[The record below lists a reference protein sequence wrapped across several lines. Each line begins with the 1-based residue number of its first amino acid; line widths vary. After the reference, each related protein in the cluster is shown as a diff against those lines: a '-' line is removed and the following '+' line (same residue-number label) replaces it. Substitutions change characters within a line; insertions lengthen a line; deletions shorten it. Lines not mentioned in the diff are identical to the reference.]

1 MALLPSDIS
10 RLVHHHLLK
19 EGYVKSANTLVEE
32 SPHLLGLPKPDSKP
46 YKLPRL
52 IGPALVDLLE
62 AFFETKDY
70 VIEELESLDSVNYK
84 EHESLSALIKT
95 LLDALKSR
103 VPASSVPTKVTQT
116 CDASCNTE
124 APVQKETRDAVTNTD
139 EVSSEPTKC
148 DASCNTEALPQKE
161 SEDASNVT
169 EKADPIITPGNQKN
183 VVEASP
189 GLSSNSSLTC
199 TEDMGELQQ
208 DDTMESSPG
217 TGDDAD
223 DGIIDFSM
231 IYDRLLEDTKLHE
244 KIAESINKKKAQVHS
259 PCKEPAVNDAT
270 ESSLTQD
277 LSSVIKAIV
286 AETQSDPAFEDILR
300 DCIGNISILK
310 QIMW

>member
-84 EHESLSALIKT
+84 EHESLSTLIKT
-95 LLDALKSR
+95 LLNALKCR
-103 VPASSVPTKVTQT
+103 GPASSSVPTKVTQT

-124 APVQKETRDAVTNTD
+124 APVQKESRDAVTNTD
-139 EVSSEPTKC
+139 EVSSQPTKC
-148 DASCNTEALPQKE
+148 DASCNTEAPPQKE
-161 SEDASNVT
+161 SKDASDIT
-169 EKADPIITPGNQKN
+169 EKVDPPPETQKN
-183 VVEASP
+183 AVETSP

-199 TEDMGELQQ
+199 TEDMGELHQ
-208 DDTMESSPG
+208 DDTIESSPG
-217 TGDDAD
+217 TGDDAE

-244 KIAESINKKKAQVHS
+244 KIAESINKKKAAVLS
-259 PCKEPAVNDAT
+259 PCKEPAVNDAS
-270 ESSLTQD
+270 ESSLTLD

-300 DCIGNISILK
+300 DCIGNTSL
-310 QIMW
+310 